1 MKKKIIA
8 LIFLSL
14 LYCYP
19 QTDSNLSTKAYPE
32 IGWDSLSCLIQMPVN
47 YPEIPRRASVT
58 ARLSVYLTID
68 STGKFLKVEP
78 AQIPTNA
85 SDSLINRLF
94 IPSIWN
100 VLKSVKWVPSKK
112 DDRPINDRI
121 YLLFNFNLFEP
132 WERTF
137 DILAPKY
144 YERKKTN
151 PH

>member
-1 MKKKIIA
+1 MKKI
-8 LIFLSL
+8 LITLNFLLVLTS
-14 LYCYP
+14 YGQP
-19 QTDSNLSTKAYPE
+19 DSNLSTKAYPE

-85 SDSLINRLF
+85 SVSLINRLF

-112 DDRPINDRI
+112 TIDPLMIEFICYSILI
-121 YLLFNFNLFEP
+121 YLNRGKEHL
-132 WERTF
+132 
-137 DILAPKY
+137 IY
-144 YERKKTN
+144 
-151 PH
+151 